1 MRQKSYHENLQ
12 QISFLAFWF
21 LKLLHD
27 ILFSRIGENFIVDA
41 QQLNRTERQRLQV
54 NLFP

>member
-27 ILFSRIGENFIVDA
+27 ILYSRIGENFIVDA